1 MALATFGWSP
11 QISAAGNSTFRVR
24 SAQFGDGYTQV
35 AGDGINTETQSWDL
49 SFTGDFDYV
58 SRIVSFLRLHGGV
71 TSFIWSPPLGAP
83 SLWRC
88 AEFKP
93 TALAAQKYTVT
104 ATFTQSFHP

>member
-11 QISAAGNSTFRVR
+11 RTAAAGDSTFRVR
-24 SAQFGDGYTQV
+24 TAQFGDGYAQV

-49 SFTGDFDYV
+49 SFTGVFAYI
-58 SRIVSFLRLHGGV
+58 SPIVGFLRDHGGA
-71 TSFIWSPPLGAP
+71 TSFIWTPPLGGP
-83 SLWRC
+83 GLWRC

-93 TALAAQKYTVT
+93 TVLGGQNYTVT